1 MTTHKADADV
11 PAAPAERPKTKFGTR
26 VNLSSNAIAG
36 VAAGFSSSVITHPL
50 DVVKT
55 RFQVRAAG
63 AARAPRRVRARAL
76 LRRG

>member
-1 MTTHKADADV
+1 MTVHKADAGV
-11 PAAPAERPKTKFGTR
+11 PAAPAERPQTKFGTR

-55 RFQVRAAG
+55 RFQVRAARCC
-63 AARAPRRVRARAL
+63 AAPRRTRAL